1 MKSSPRGTGKRQNAP
16 KPGNLLRLPVSTQM
30 ARSEEEPTMELISNK
45 CARERERERERARER
60 ERERE
65 GERERGRERE
75 RQRERGFRLR

>member
-45 CARERERERERARER
+45 CARERERERER
-60 ERERE
+60 E